1 MAKSMESEFRARI
14 ARIAKRQVGQTACSR
29 ETDGKPGFFTS
40 CHGGATEPELWCS
53 DFARWVWWKAGAI
66 NAAPGTRTPLNA
78 AAGRFV
84 LYGKLRRRP
93 RVGDAVLFN
102 YNKDIDN
109 PVANHVAIV
118 VQVNANGTIR
128 SVSGDIGGHGKSD
141 ADFAK
146 TSSVVHDKPYPSAIG
161 SFGPN
166 APNGPV
172 SGYISPVEDDMPY
185 TKKQIIGFV
194 KEGVSEELNT
204 KLKNSNVTPA
214 RGAQAAVDTQKAL
227 KDLQTQVTDLI
238 KYVKANLPPASP
250 AVPASSSGAAPAST
264 SGTGPASPSGTGPA
278 STSGAGPASNGGA
291 GPAAGGGTRTA
302 SGSGTGGRRTGT
314 KTRTSPTT

>member
-1 MAKSMESEFRARI
+1 MAKSMEAQFRARI
-14 ARIAKRQVGQTACSR
+14 ARIAERQVGQTACSG
-29 ETDGKPGFFTS
+29 ETNGKPGFFTS
-40 CHGGATEPELWCS
+40 CHGGFKEPEFWCS

-66 NAAPGTRTPLNA
+66 NTAPGTRTPLNA

-93 RVGDAVLFN
+93 RVGDAVLFG
-102 YNKDIDN
+102 YNHNIHD

-118 VQVNANGTIR
+118 VKVNLDGTIR
-128 SVSGDIGGHGKSD
+128 SVSGDLNGESGSD
-141 ADFAK
+141 EHFAA
-146 TSSVVHDKPYPSAIG
+146 TSSVVHDKPYPSAID

-227 KDLQTQVTDLI
+227 RDLQTQVTDLI
-238 KYVKANLPPASP
+238 NYVKANLPPP
-250 AVPASSSGAAPAST
+250 AGPAST
-264 SGTGPASPSGTGPA
+264 SGAGPA

-291 GPAAGGGTRTA
+291 GPVASGGAGTAASSGTR
-302 SGSGTGGRRTGT
+302 GRRTGT